1 MELTPLP
8 PHFFRTRYKILT
20 EEKKKEMFSE
30 MKYEIEDIDILGYP
44 PPPLRNRIVYKT
56 DLAGH
61 KFSGFDITRYTINL
75 IGYNFGESYSL
86 H

>member
-44 PPPLRNRIVYKT
+44 PPPSEIGLFTKQIWRDTNLA
-56 DLAGH
+56 DLTLQG
-61 KFSGFDITRYTINL
+61 ILL
-75 IGYNFGESYSL
+75 I
-86 H
+86 

>member
-1 MELTPLP
+1 
-8 PHFFRTRYKILT
+8 
-20 EEKKKEMFSE
+20 MFSE

-44 PPPLRNRIVYKT
+44 PPLRNRIFYKT